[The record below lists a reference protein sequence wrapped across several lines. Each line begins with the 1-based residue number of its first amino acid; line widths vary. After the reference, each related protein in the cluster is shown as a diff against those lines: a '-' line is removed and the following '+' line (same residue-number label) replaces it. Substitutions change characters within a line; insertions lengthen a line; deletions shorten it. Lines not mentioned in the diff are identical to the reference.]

1 MSQIHDSQQVAGT
14 MQRRPDGGSP
24 RLWAAALPT
33 LAGLAVLAQ
42 LYGLYRPGGPP
53 QPELFPGVDKVEH
66 LIGFA
71 VPVALVLIA
80 GWRYRARRGRAVS
93 RRFVGTVLVLF
104 SLHAVASEL
113 IQGAF
118 YVWRKGDPLDVVA
131 DLAGIALGLGVFGLV
146 RRRAPRRGTA
156 AGRPEPAQP

>member
-1 MSQIHDSQQVAGT
+1 
-14 MQRRPDGGSP
+14 
-24 RLWAAALPT
+24 
-33 LAGLAVLAQ
+33 
-42 LYGLYRPGGPP
+42 
-53 QPELFPGVDKVEH
+53 
-66 LIGFA
+66 
-71 VPVALVLIA
+71 VLIA

-156 AGRPEPAQP
+156 AGRPEPARP